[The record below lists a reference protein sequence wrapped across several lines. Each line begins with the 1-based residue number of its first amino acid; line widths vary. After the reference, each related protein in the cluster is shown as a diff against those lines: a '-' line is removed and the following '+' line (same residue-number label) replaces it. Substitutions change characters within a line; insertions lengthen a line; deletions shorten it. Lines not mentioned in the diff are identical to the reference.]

1 MKQLNQIIAIEKG
14 IKSRAYSIVTELRK
28 VSLKSDLFNGFVK
41 TYKKRDDEGED
52 FPQEKKKVQRNV
64 NDHIDSF
71 TKSLIEIVDITAT
84 KDWANCNA
92 IADVVVNG
100 VVLIKDAPTP
110 FLLFLEKQVNDIR
123 TFVEDLPVLDETE
136 DWKEDVNSGQCKTEP
151 IFTHKTKKMTKPIT
165 LAEATKEHPAQTQL
179 ISEDMVVGYWETI
192 KYSGAISSRVK
203 KSILDKIE
211 DFSSAVKCAREKA
224 NSTEAQEQF
233 FGNNIF
239 QFIFSDLK

>member
-1 MKQLNQIIAIEKG
+1 
-14 IKSRAYSIVTELRK
+14 
-28 VSLKSDLFNGFVK
+28 
-41 TYKKRDDEGED
+41 
-52 FPQEKKKVQRNV
+52 
-64 NDHIDSF
+64 
-71 TKSLIEIVDITAT
+71 
-84 KDWANCNA
+84 
-92 IADVVVNG
+92 
-100 VVLIKDAPTP
+100 
-110 FLLFLEKQVNDIR
+110 
-123 TFVEDLPVLDETE
+123 
-136 DWKEDVNSGQCKTEP
+136 
-151 IFTHKTKKMTKPIT
+151 MTKPIT